1 MAEYIIMES
10 VDSINR
16 DGPDTPY
23 VLGIYQYQEHACK
36 MIVHVRR
43 ARANLELSQPF
54 SLV

>member
-10 VDSINR
+10 VDPINR

-36 MIVHVRR
+36 MIVHVRIR
-43 ARANLELSQPF
+43 NLQKLIAIA
-54 SLV
+54 